1 VDVRG
6 RLGRLMRHR
15 SLALSTGFVPA
26 LLSSVLLLLL
36 ASGGSAT
43 AQELPTLTQPVTDLA
58 HVIDAESAT
67 LLDQR
72 IRALQAATKDAIAV
86 ATVDSF
92 APYASI
98 EEYAVH
104 LFERAGIGTR
114 ENDNGVLIVLAVRER
129 RVRIEVGYGLEE
141 FITDGFAGDTIR
153 QAMLPAFRNG
163 QYGPGLLA
171 GTTRVI
177 QRIAQARGV
186 TVSGVPAAAPPR
198 PHVQLAPSQIIFIII
213 VIIFIINSIRRGG
226 GGSGLTGGGRY
237 GGRTWSG
244 WHGGLGGF
252 GGGFGGFGGGFG
264 GGGGGGGFGGFGGGR
279 SGGGGASGGW

>member
-1 VDVRG
+1 MGLASRARPRG
-6 RLGRLMRHR
+6 RMPLTHRLVV
-15 SLALSTGFVPA
+15 SW
-26 LLSSVLLLLL
+26 LLLLL
-36 ASGGSAT
+36 SVFVHGT
-43 AQELPTLTQPVTDLA
+43 ALAQDLPTLTQPVNDLA
-58 HVIDAESAT
+58 HVIDADSAAQ
-67 LLDQR
+67 LDRR

-86 ATVDSF
+86 ATVDTF

-98 EEYAVH
+98 EEYAVR
-104 LFERAGIGTR
+104 LFERAGIGSR
-114 ENDNGVLIVLAVRER
+114 EKDNGILIVLAVRER

-153 QAMLPAFRNG
+153 QTMLPAFRNG

-177 QRIAQARGV
+177 QRIAQGRGV
-186 TVSGVPAAAPPR
+186 TLDGVPAAQPAAPQV
-198 PHVQLAPSQIIFIII
+198 HLAPSQILLI
-213 VIIFIINSIRRGG
+213 VIVILIVINSIRKGG
-226 GGSGLTGGGRY
+226 GGSGFGGGSGWR
-237 GGRTWSG
+237 GRTWSG

-264 GGGGGGGFGGFGGGR
+264 GGGGSSGGGFGGFGGGR